1 MSIEELFLR
10 QIDSVDG
17 NFEVIAHPGQPM
29 TCISTGPFVWQLENV
44 DRDAVIE
51 AIAHGMSAPALFPAA
66 WNPPV
71 RLDSG
76 EDLQINVQ
84 ELRGANGLVIDT
96 LLWIVSGAA
105 QLTFHFG
112 TASLLVAALCEAR
125 QWQRTQLLAASGA
138 EVASC

>member
-17 NFEVIAHPGQPM
+17 NIEVIVHPGQPM
-29 TCISTGPFVWQLENV
+29 TCVSTGPFVWQVENV
-44 DRDAVIE
+44 DSDKVIE
-51 AIAHGMSAPALFPAA
+51 GVARIMVEPMASAGIPIDL
-66 WNPPV
+66 
-71 RLDSG
+71 RLSSG
-76 EDLQINVQ
+76 EDLQIGLQN
-84 ELRGANGLVIDT
+84 LRDGADLVYDR

-105 QLTFHFG
+105 HLRLHFG
-112 TASLLVAALCEAR
+112 TASLLVAALSEAR

>member
-17 NFEVIAHPGQPM
+17 NIEVIVHPGQPM
-29 TCISTGPFVWQLENV
+29 TCVSTGPFVWQVENI
-44 DRDAVIE
+44 DRDQVIQE
-51 AIAHGMSAPALFPAA
+51 IAQVMAAPMRIELRA
-66 WNPPV
+66 PV

-76 EDLQINVQ
+76 EDLQLGLQ
-84 ELRGANGLVIDT
+84 EVRDSHNLVTDT

-105 QLTFHFG
+105 HLRLHVG

-125 QWQRTQLLAASGA
+125 QWQRNQLLAATGG

>member
-17 NFEVIAHPGQPM
+17 NIEVIVHPGQPM
-29 TCISTGPFVWQLENV
+29 TCVSTGPFVWQVENI
-44 DRDAVIE
+44 DRDKVIE
-51 AIAHGMSAPALFPAA
+51 EIARVMASPMRAGLNHPL
-66 WNPPV
+66 

-76 EDLQINVQ
+76 EDLQIGMQ
-84 ELRGANGLVIDT
+84 TGLDGLAPGP
-96 LLWIVSGAA
+96 LLWIISCAA
-105 QLTFHFG
+105 HLRLHFD

-125 QWQRTQLLAASGA
+125 QWQRTQLLAAGG

>member
-17 NFEVIAHPGQPM
+17 NIEVIVHPGQPM
-29 TCISTGPFVWQLENV
+29 TCVSTGPFVWQVENI
-44 DRDAVIE
+44 DRDAVIGE
-51 AIAHGMSAPALFPAA
+51 IARVMADPLRIELSAPI
-66 WNPPV
+66 

-76 EDLQINVQ
+76 EALQVGMQ
-84 ELRGANGLVIDT
+84 ELHNGSGLVSDT

-105 QLTFHFG
+105 HLRLHLS
-112 TASLLVAALCEAR
+112 TASLLVAALSEAR
-125 QWQRTQLLAASGA
+125 QWQRTQLLAATGA

>member
-17 NFEVIAHPGQPM
+17 NIEVIVHPGQPM
-29 TCISTGPFVWQLENV
+29 TCVSTGPFVWQVENI

-51 AIAHGMSAPALFPAA
+51 EIARVMASPLRAGLN
-66 WNPPV
+66 NPL

-76 EDLQINVQ
+76 EDLQIGMQTGSDGQ
-84 ELRGANGLVIDT
+84 EPGP
-96 LLWIVSGAA
+96 LLWIISGAA
-105 QLTFHFG
+105 HLRLHFS
-112 TASLLVAALCEAR
+112 TASLLIAALCEAR
-125 QWQRTQLLAASGA
+125 QWQRNQLLAAGG